1 MNHVNLNERTQMKT
15 AMVRLT
21 MAVWATLLLLALTGR
36 AAAAVSSTAK
46 PKSFKGTV
54 TAVDQK
60 EKTFAVRGFWGTKT
74 FNVGDHCK
82 VSLEDKADA
91 ELKDLRPGYRV
102 EVSHLENNGVR
113 IASQVMQKNLVF
125 TGNIAAIDPAS
136 RTLKAKR
143 GTVTETFVAGDHCNV
158 IIRNDRNRPLADLRI
173 GGKVTVSYATPG
185 GARVAQKIEQTGS
198 TFTGTVE
205 AIDADA
211 RTLKAQHLLSEKKF
225 NLAKDCPIVIGG
237 KSDGK
242 LSDLRIGDKLSVHYE
257 EMDGVLVATCV
268 AREDASAKPA
278 PAEVTR
284 TETPKQ

>member
-1 MNHVNLNERTQMKT
+1 MK
-15 AMVRLT
+15 AAIVRSK

-36 AAAAVSSTAK
+36 AAAAVSSTAT

-54 TAVDQK
+54 TAIDQK
-60 EKTFAVRGFWGTKT
+60 EKTIAVRGFWTTRT

-82 VSLEDKADA
+82 VSLEDNANA
-91 ELKDLRPGYRV
+91 GLQDLRPGYRV
-102 EVSHLENNGVR
+102 EVGYLENNGVR

-125 TGNIAAIDPAS
+125 TGNISAIDPAN
-136 RTLKAKR
+136 RTLKVKR
-143 GTVTETFVAGDHCNV
+143 GTISETFVAGDRCKV
-158 IIRNDRNRPLADLRI
+158 ISREDRNRSLADLKI
-173 GGKVTVSYATPG
+173 GQKVTVSYSAPG
-185 GARVAQKIEQTGS
+185 NAKVAQKIEQAGS

-205 AIDADA
+205 AIDADS

-242 LSDLRIGDKLSVHYE
+242 LSDLRIGDKLSIVYE
-257 EMDGVLVATCV
+257 EVDGVLVATCV
-268 AREDASAKPA
+268 AREAAPTRAA

-284 TETPKQ
+284 TQSPEP

>member
-1 MNHVNLNERTQMKT
+1 MKT
-15 AMVRLT
+15 AIVRLT
-21 MAVWATLLLLALTGR
+21 MAVGATMLLLALTER

-60 EKTFAVRGFWGTKT
+60 EKTVVMRGFWTTRT

-82 VSLEDKADA
+82 VSLEDNANA

-102 EVSHLENNGVR
+102 EVSYLENNGVR

-136 RTLKAKR
+136 RTLKVKR
-143 GTVTETFVAGDHCNV
+143 GTVTETFVASDHCNV
-158 IIRNDRNRPLADLRI
+158 IVRNDRNRALADLRI
-173 GGKVTVSYATPG
+173 GHKVTVSYSAPG
-185 GARVAQKIEQTGS
+185 DAKVAQKIEQAGS

-242 LSDLRIGDKLSVHYE
+242 LSDLRIGDKLSVVYE
-257 EMDGVLVATCV
+257 EIDGVLVATCV
-268 AREDASAKPA
+268 AREAAPTKPS
-278 PAEVTR
+278 PAQVSR
-284 TETPKQ
+284 TETPEP